1 MTMLSHILSDL
12 SKQVVADKMLKKTL
26 ETYAASG
33 RKLLVITSF
42 DNIEN
47 ISGSF
52 EIMKKLENNPEL
64 VEILKN
70 MFVDEAP
77 EDNLKQQEDTSEEIP
92 IEDIFEENQQDKSEE
107 SETNHTTENNEE
119 KTKLYTNKTFHL
131 PKLVCPF
138 KDKHCGWNKHV
149 ARDQTLLY
157 LNVLNYGCG
166 GEHTLKDTKHKKAE
180 KPKWWPN
187 SLNMDKYP
195 HPSQASISANEDI
208 IESILQ
214 YYGYDIST
222 HCHTRKQFKQLGAKK
237 RKAKKTLSMS
247 IVEDDPSIVSV
258 DFDSDKA
265 RPRGTSTSRKHKK
278 YDLLE
283 DEAEITNPS
292 IVVVAPNSSSS
303 KENYEEEIDY
313 QKFIVQMEEE
323 AKREREEKSKE

>member
-1 MTMLSHILSDL
+1 M
-12 SKQVVADKMLKKTL
+12 ADKLLKKNL
-26 ETYAASG
+26 ETYVASG

-42 DNIEN
+42 DNIKN

-52 EIMKKLENNPEL
+52 GIMKQLENNPEL

-70 MFVDEAP
+70 LFVDEAP
-77 EDNLKQQEDTSEEIP
+77 EDNLKQQEDKS
-92 IEDIFEENQQDKSEE
+92 EENQQEDKSEE
-107 SETNHTTENNEE
+107 SETNHITKNNEE
-119 KTKLYTNKTFHL
+119 TTKLYTNKTFHL
-131 PKLVCPF
+131 PKLACPF

-187 SLNMDKYP
+187 SLNLDKYP

-214 YYGYDIST
+214 YYGYNIST

-237 RKAKKTLSMS
+237 RKANKTLSIS
-247 IVEDDPSIVSV
+247 IVEDDSSIVSV
-258 DFDSDKA
+258 EFDSDKA
-265 RPRGTSTSRKHKK
+265 RPRGIPTSKKHKK
-278 YDLLE
+278 KDFLD
-283 DEAEITNPS
+283 DEEEITNPS
-292 IVVVAPNSSSS
+292 IVVVAANSSNHNVDSS
-303 KENYEEEIDY
+303 KEKNEEEIDY
-313 QKFIVQMEEE
+313 QQFIDQMEED
-323 AKREREEKSKE
+323 AKKEREEKSKE